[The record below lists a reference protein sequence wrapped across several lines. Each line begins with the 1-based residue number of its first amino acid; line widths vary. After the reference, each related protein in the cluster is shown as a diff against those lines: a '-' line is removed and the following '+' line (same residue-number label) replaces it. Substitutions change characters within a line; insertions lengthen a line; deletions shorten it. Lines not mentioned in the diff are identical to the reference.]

1 MKISIEKLLILL
13 AHSKFFVN
21 VRYEEE
27 VPKVTGMLLELQEDE
42 IIELINDDEKLKVRV
57 NEAIQLLASKHD
69 QQLIDTQ

>member
-1 MKISIEKLLILL
+1 M